1 MTQTPKLDE
10 FNLIEHYFKAES
22 YRGDVIVG
30 VGDDGA
36 VTEVPE
42 DHQLVTVTDT
52 MVEGVHFDKN
62 TPPRA
67 IGHKLVAVNLSDLAA
82 MGAVP
87 SWGSLALTLPRVD
100 TDWLHDFSEG
110 LKEISNYYECDLI
123 GGDTTRGPLTLTYA
137 AQGVVPSGTAI
148 RRDQARAGDW
158 LYVSGS
164 LGDAGLA
171 LRLLQ
176 GELSATHRHLQSLIN
191 RLHYPTP
198 RVALGQLLRGVAN
211 SCIDVSD
218 GLLADL
224 SHLLP
229 TNAQMGV
236 QLELD
241 KLPLSMA
248 LTETLDLDEA
258 FSLALTAG
266 DDYEL
271 LFTVPEQNR
280 GRLETITSHLK
291 DKPICIGRMVKDETR
306 QVRMTY
312 QGEPWEL
319 PKIELGYNHFGA
331 S

>member
-1 MTQTPKLDE
+1 MKQTPKLDE
-10 FNLIEHYFKAES
+10 FNLIEHYFKAKS

-36 VTEVPE
+36 VTEVPA

-52 MVEGVHFDKN
+52 MVEGVHFDKT

-82 MGAVP
+82 MGAAP
-87 SWGSLALTLPRVD
+87 SWGSLALTLPTID
-100 TDWLHDFSEG
+100 EDWLHDFSGG

-123 GGDTTRGPLTLTYA
+123 GGDTTRGPLTLTYT
-137 AQGVVPSGTAI
+137 AQGVVPNGTAI
-148 RRDQARAGDW
+148 RRDQAKAGDW

-176 GELSATHRHLQSLIN
+176 GELSATHGHLQSLVN

-224 SHLLP
+224 NHLLP
-229 TNAQMGV
+229 KKGQMGV

-241 KLPLSMA
+241 KLPLSLA

-258 FSLALTAG
+258 FALALTAG

-291 DKPICIGRMVKDETR
+291 DKPVCIGRIVKDEQR
-306 QVRMTY
+306 QVKMTY
-312 QGEPWEL
+312 QGEHWQMPDI
-319 PKIELGYNHFGA
+319 KLGYNHFGA
-331 S
+331 P